1 MVARKYEGINY
12 SESPLPAEWTPAARQ
27 PDGSDVSGVRLVYA
41 ADQKKDGETIGAI
54 SGERGSGRG
63 TESDFPGMVIPVD
76 LWTFDE
82 LAARAGMNAEDRA
95 AFSSADRLVVQ
106 CGGWL
111 SWSPGWELAKDESLP
126 RRVLILPLLRRL
138 TNREGDNL
146 APEIPVPL
154 EAETAPELP
163 MEGWISGHFIIY
175 LRVDDRYLCIASR
188 DGGALPPVSFRIHRE
203 ERLVIAG
210 VFCPGKTWKLHDTLA
225 ELIIFSA
232 RGYFNFKDTLRHFYR
247 QEDSFKKVEFLR
259 GGEDRHPGGHES
271 WYNHYDSISEKVIL
285 DDLDALGKTENLVKL
300 DFLDRQRP
308 VIFQIDDG
316 WEKNVGEW
324 EVNTRRFP
332 NGLAPLSKRI
342 EEAGYI
348 PGLWFAPF
356 LVTRKSRIFTE
367 RPGWLLRHKNR
378 REVAAGFNHLWNG
391 EFYCLDI
398 SRKDVLEYLDRIIGR
413 AVDEW
418 GFRYLKLD
426 FLYAGFFTGV
436 FSGGGSPY
444 QHYEEAC
451 AVLTARTRTAS
462 GLPVA
467 YLGCGCPLGPSYRH
481 FPLSRTG
488 ADTREHWDWK
498 LPRLLGHTGGP
509 GAYINLMDTIGRSYL
524 NGTVYRGDPDVIF
537 LRSKK
542 CSLTENEKELIALV
556 NFCLGGQIMLSDNP
570 RQMSPADIALTRRL
584 VKLFD
589 TLARDEYGAVRL
601 DHDVFRLESRSGKT
615 AGLINLGNRPWHLKK
630 EKDIALFAAL
640 GGGRVLTSR
649 HPGSGSGGLIFAPH
663 TITITTV

>member
-1 MVARKYEGINY
+1 M
-12 SESPLPAEWTPAARQ
+12 PAARR
-27 PDGSDVSGVRLVYA
+27 PAGSDVSGVRLVYA
-41 ADQKKDGETIGAI
+41 ADQKKNGETVGAV
-54 SGERGSGRG
+54 SGERDSGRG
-63 TESDFPGMVIPVD
+63 SESDFPGMVIPID

-95 AFSSADRLVVQ
+95 DFSSGDRLAVQ

-111 SWSPGWELAKDESLP
+111 SWSPGWELAKDESLS
-126 RRVLILPLLRRL
+126 RRVLFLPLLRRL
-138 TNREGDNL
+138 TNREGDDL

-163 MEGWISGHFIIY
+163 AEGWISGHFIMY
-175 LRVDDRYLCIASR
+175 LRMDDRYLCIASR

-203 ERLVIAG
+203 ERLVIAE
-210 VFCPGKTWKLHDTLA
+210 VFCPGKTWKLQDTLA
-225 ELIIFSA
+225 ELAIFSA

-247 QEDSFKKVEFLR
+247 QEDSFKKIEFLR

-271 WYNHYDSISEKVIL
+271 WYNHYTSIGEKVIL
-285 DDLDALGKTENLVKL
+285 DDLDALGNTDNLVKL

-332 NGLAPLSKRI
+332 NGLAPLAKRI

-367 RPGWLLRHKNR
+367 RPGWLLRHKDR
-378 REVAAGFNHLWNG
+378 REVTAGFNHLWDG
-391 EFYCLDI
+391 EFYCLDL

-524 NGTVYRGDPDVIF
+524 NGTVYRSDPDVIF

-556 NFCLGGQIMLSDNP
+556 NFCLGGQIMLSDDP
-570 RQMSPADIALTRRL
+570 RQMSAADIALTRRL

-589 TLARDEYGAVRL
+589 TLTGDEYGAVRL
-601 DHDVFRLESRSGKT
+601 DRNVFRLESRSGKT

-630 EKDIALFAAL
+630 EKDTALFAAL
-640 GGGRVLTSR
+640 SGGRVLTSR
-649 HPGSGSGGLIFAPH
+649 HPGSGGGELIFAPR
-663 TITITTV
+663 TITITAV